1 MTNTRQRYHEIEMMW
16 RQLDEFGAV
25 REHDYKNGFTVR
37 LSQQT
42 HVFGT
47 GREVHAFLSGALDMV
62 RLLSYLNEKAGVG
75 DGRDNEDEH
84 LHEPADAEPPQG

>member
-1 MTNTRQRYHEIEMMW
+1 MTNTKQRYHEIDMMW

-25 REHDYKNGFTVR
+25 REKDYKRGFTVR
-37 LSQQT
+37 LSEQT

-62 RLLSYLNEKAGVG
+62 RHLAYLNEKASE
-75 DGRDNEDEH
+75 NDE
-84 LHEPADAEPPQG
+84 